1 MMSAI
6 VGFFIGILKR
16 NEKGI
21 MHLDKIILVLWF
33 LIISLNLLHSQNELG
48 VVTQISLEQG
58 LSDRTIKDISKDV
71 YGYIW
76 IATRNGL
83 NRYDGLQIVN
93 YDNHPNS
100 QTRISFK
107 DIDRILCRRDGG
119 LIIQYENNR
128 RSLDVLGSVST
139 QAQKLF
145 LNQENGVLG
154 TVQRLDL
161 DKTSGNVYALVT
173 KDSSLV
179 IQRLNK
185 DLRFDSLFTF
195 KGYKAKASSTYEF
208 LVMDRGL
215 VWLNDDQL
223 GLTLSD
229 TMGNILSTLT
239 YDSIGVPNTS
249 GLANILYQ
257 DRQGRVWLSFINAPG
272 LWEFNEAA
280 GYFTPFQLEEE
291 AGYYNDLWEDA
302 LGNVMITKK
311 LQNRLAGLYIVSAD
325 DAVHPLSALVEQEP
339 YINSIYSEDFERLL
353 FVGTNSGVRKITKT
367 KKRVRKFLTGSDSQ
381 RGVSLRGITELP
393 DSSMVVSDIFDQW
406 YRLNVARDSIYTIE
420 FDLPDRKD
428 AIYEDCAKEL
438 VYDHDG
444 GVWGTRYSKK
454 YQAEL
459 LHWNVYDKTLTSFF
473 FPQKIQ
479 SLILGLD
486 GNIWFV
492 SGQANDENRLTYFD
506 RETKIYRHY
515 FLPDGTN
522 PLQGYSATYLYE
534 SSDGTKWIGTTT
546 GLIKIGPDEQFDI
559 FKLQE
564 NEYHGI
570 SSDLIYVIMEDS
582 QHKIW
587 IGTDAGVNYYDPES
601 TDEDAMTFFDTRDGL
616 PDNNV
621 CGILEDDNGNM
632 WFSTFNGLSYFDTE
646 LRSFRNFG
654 TADGFSHLEFNLF
667 SFFKDRMGNIL
678 MGTTNG
684 LNYFN
689 PNELLERN
697 LNAPILLSELS
708 YYDKLEGAIV
718 EKLHNLQTVKEVV
731 LPASNR
737 YFHCSFA
744 LADYAYPQL
753 NRYQYKLEGLDID
766 WNWIGTQ
773 NEIRFN
779 NLPAGNYVL
788 KIKGADRNLNV
799 SSEVFSLPIKV
810 NQFFYKKAWFVALCI
825 TVILFA
831 IYLFHRIR
839 LRQVIQMERLR
850 TKISSDLHDD
860 VGGLLSGLAMQTE
873 LLEYTATER
882 DKPKLKRISDMSR
895 NAMAQ
900 MRDVIWATDARKD
913 RYEDLIVRMKEYAAE
928 ILFSR
933 DITCHFQVK
942 GILPEKKLPVQVRQ
956 NLYLIFK
963 EAITN
968 IAKHSNATRADV
980 SLLKEGSHFQMI
992 ISDNG
997 TAVIDN
1003 GHSSSLN
1010 GSGLKNMEMRAENI
1024 NAKFS
1029 INKERGFSVKVEMR
1043 AKT

>member
-1 MMSAI
+1 
-6 VGFFIGILKR
+6 
-16 NEKGI
+16 
-21 MHLDKIILVLWF
+21 MHLDKIFIVF
-33 LIISLNLLHSQNELG
+33 LIILSSVSFLRGQNELG
-48 VVTQISLEQG
+48 NITQISLEQG
-58 LSDRTIKDISKDV
+58 LSDRTIKDISKDK

-93 YDNHPNS
+93 YDNHPSS

-107 DIDRILCRRDGG
+107 DIDRVLCRKDGG

-128 RSLDVLGSVST
+128 RSLDVLGSAST

-154 TVQRLDL
+154 TVQRLSL
-161 DKTSGNVYALVT
+161 DKTSGDVYALVSR
-173 KDSSLV
+173 DSTL
-179 IQRLNK
+179 ILQRLNK
-185 DLRFDSLFTF
+185 ELRFDSLFTF
-195 KGYKAKASSTYEF
+195 KSYKAKASSTYEF
-208 LVMDRGL
+208 LVTDRGL

-229 TMGNILSTLT
+229 TLGNIISSFD
-239 YDSIGVPNTS
+239 YDSIGVQDNA
-249 GLANILYQ
+249 GLTNILYQ
-257 DRQGRVWLSFINAPG
+257 DRQGRVWLSFVNAEG

-280 GYFTPFQLEEE
+280 GYFTPFQLEEVS
-291 AGYYNDLWEDA
+291 GHYSDLWEDA
-302 LGNVMITKK
+302 LGNVMISKK
-311 LQNRLAGLYIVSAD
+311 SANRVTGLYIVSAD
-325 DAVHPLSALVEQEP
+325 DAVTQFEALVAQEP
-339 YINSIYSEDFERLL
+339 IINVIHSDDFDRLL
-353 FVGTNSGVRKITKT
+353 FAGTNSGVRKITKT
-367 KKRVRKFLTGSDSQ
+367 KKRVKKYLTRTGS
-381 RGVSLRGITELP
+381 GKGINLRGITELP
-393 DSSMVVSDIFDQW
+393 DSSVIVSDAYNQW
-406 YRLNVARDSIYTIE
+406 FRLEQSRDSIYPIE
-420 FDLPDRKD
+420 FDLPDHGD
-428 AIYEDCAKEL
+428 VTYEDGAKEL
-438 VYDHDG
+438 IYDHDG
-444 GVWGTRYSKK
+444 GVWGTRYSTRYKS
-454 YQAEL
+454 EL
-459 LHWNVYDKTLTSFF
+459 LHWNIYEQSLTSFF

-479 SLILGLD
+479 SLILGQD
-486 GNIWFV
+486 GYIWFV

-506 RETKIYRHY
+506 RETKIFRHY

-522 PLQGYSATYLYE
+522 PLEGYLATYLYE
-534 SSDGTKWIGTTT
+534 SSDGTKWVGTTT
-546 GLIKIGPDEQFDI
+546 GLLKIDPEGQIKAFRPI
-559 FKLQE
+559 E
-564 NEYHGI
+564 NDYHGI
-570 SSDLIYVIMEDS
+570 SSDMIYVITEDR

-587 IGTDAGVNYYDPES
+587 IGTDAGVNIYDPES
-601 TDEDAMTFFDTRDGL
+601 TDETAMTFFDTRDGL

-646 LRSFRNFG
+646 LKTFRNFG
-654 TADGFSHLEFNLF
+654 TADGFSHLEFSLF
-667 SFFKDRMGNIL
+667 SFYKDRTGNIL
-678 MGTTNG
+678 MGTSNG

-718 EKLHNLQTVKEVV
+718 EKLHNLQNVKEVI

-799 SSEVFSLPIKV
+799 SSEVFSLPIRV

-825 TVILFA
+825 TVILLG

-839 LRQVIQMERLR
+839 LRQVIEMERLR

-873 LLEYTATER
+873 LLEYTATDK

-942 GILPEKKLPVQVRQ
+942 GILPEKKLPVQIRQ

-968 IAKHSNATRADV
+968 VAKHSNATRAEV
-980 SLLKEGSHFQMI
+980 SLIKDGSNFQMI
-992 ISDNG
+992 ITDNG
-997 TAVIDN
+997 TAISEN
-1003 GHSSSLN
+1003 GHISSLN

-1029 INKERGFSVKVEMR
+1029 INKEKGFTVKLEMR